1 MRWES
6 EMSNAAGTPE
16 HDPLSAYRAS
26 EPRRARDPF
35 ANPALRSEIAQIAE
49 ARAQRA
55 ASGWRSV
62 LFGWVSA
69 APRGA
74 LVGAAL
80 SVVLLLGGVAGQLA
94 GGAESAA
101 RMEAGADPLASSLAP
116 EASVDAK
123 ADGTTGVLLES
134 GTFDGA
140 AIASGAALLLL
151 TGSLAVVFVNVR
163 RRRA

>member
-1 MRWES
+1 
-6 EMSNAAGTPE
+6 MSNAAGTPE

-26 EPRRARDPF
+26 EPRRTRNPF
-35 ANPALRSEIAQIAE
+35 ANPTVRSEIARIAE

-74 LVGAAL
+74 LAGAAL
-80 SVVLLLGGVAGQLA
+80 SAALLLGGVAGQFA

-101 RMEAGADPLASSLAP
+101 RMEAGVDPLASSLVP
-116 EASVDAK
+116 EASIDVK
-123 ADGTTGVLLES
+123 ADGVTGQILES
-134 GTFDGA
+134 GALDGA

-151 TGSLAVVFVNVR
+151 TGSLAVVFVSVR

>member
-1 MRWES
+1 
-6 EMSNAAGTPE
+6 MSNAARIPE
-16 HDPLSAYRAS
+16 HDRLSAYRAS

-35 ANPALRSEIAQIAE
+35 ADPIVRNEIARIAE

-62 LFGWVSA
+62 VFGWVSA

-74 LVGAAL
+74 LAGAAL
-80 SVVLLLGGVAGQLA
+80 SAALLLGGVAGQFA

-101 RMEAGADPLASSLAP
+101 RMEAGAEPLASSLAP
-116 EASVDAK
+116 GASMEVK
-123 ADGTTGVLLES
+123 ADGTASVLVES
-134 GTFDGA
+134 GSPDVAT
-140 AIASGAALLLL
+140 IASGAALLLL
-151 TGSLAVVFVNVR
+151 TGSLAVVFVTVR

>member
-1 MRWES
+1 
-6 EMSNAAGTPE
+6 MSNAAGTPE
-16 HDPLSAYRAS
+16 NDPLSAYRAS

-35 ANPALRSEIAQIAE
+35 TNPTVRSEIARIAE
-49 ARAQRA
+49 ARVQRA
-55 ASGWRSV
+55 ASGWRSA

-74 LVGAAL
+74 LAGAAL
-80 SVVLLLGGVAGQLA
+80 SAALLLGGVAGQFA

-116 EASVDAK
+116 EASMEVK
-123 ADGTTGVLLES
+123 ADGVSDEILAPGAL
-134 GTFDGA
+134 DGA
-140 AIASGAALLLL
+140 AIVSGAALLLL
-151 TGSLAVVFVNVR
+151 TGSLAVVFVSVR

>member
-1 MRWES
+1 MN
-6 EMSNAAGTPE
+6 NASGTPG
-16 HDPLSAYRAS
+16 HDPLSAYRVS

-35 ANPALRSEIAQIAE
+35 ANPAVRSEIAQIAE

-74 LVGAAL
+74 LAGAAL
-80 SVVLLLGGVAGQLA
+80 SAALLLGGVAGQLA
-94 GGAESAA
+94 GGTESAA
-101 RMEAGADPLASSLAP
+101 RLEAGTSPLASSLAP
-116 EASVDAK
+116 EASMEVK
-123 ADGTTGVLLES
+123 ADSVSDELIAS
-134 GTFDGA
+134 GALDGA

-151 TGSLAVVFVNVR
+151 TGSLAVVFVSVR

>member
-1 MRWES
+1 
-6 EMSNAAGTPE
+6 MSNAAGTPE
-16 HDPLSAYRAS
+16 NDPLSAYRAS

-35 ANPALRSEIAQIAE
+35 TNPTVRSEIARIAE

-55 ASGWRSV
+55 ASGWRSA

-74 LVGAAL
+74 LAGAAL
-80 SVVLLLGGVAGQLA
+80 SAALLLGGVAGQFA

-116 EASVDAK
+116 EASMEVK
-123 ADGTTGVLLES
+123 ADGVSDEILAPGAL
-134 GTFDGA
+134 DGA
-140 AIASGAALLLL
+140 AIVSGAALLLL
-151 TGSLAVVFVNVR
+151 TGSLAVVFVSVR

>member
-1 MRWES
+1 
-6 EMSNAAGTPE
+6 MSNASGTPG
-16 HDPLSAYRAS
+16 HDPLSAYRVS

-35 ANPALRSEIAQIAE
+35 VSPALRGEIARIAV

-74 LVGAAL
+74 LAGAAL
-80 SVVLLLGGVAGQLA
+80 SAALLLGGVAGQLA
-94 GGAESAA
+94 GGTESAA
-101 RMEAGADPLASSLAP
+101 RLEAGTSPLASSLGP
-116 EASVDAK
+116 EASMEVK
-123 ADGTTGVLLES
+123 ADGVSDELIAS
-134 GTFDGA
+134 GALDGA

-151 TGSLAVVFVNVR
+151 TGSLAVVFVSVR

>member
-1 MRWES
+1 
-6 EMSNAAGTPE
+6 MSNAAGTPE
-16 HDPLSAYRAS
+16 NDPLSAYRAS

-35 ANPALRSEIAQIAE
+35 TNPTVRSEIARIAE

-55 ASGWRSV
+55 ASGWRST

-74 LVGAAL
+74 LASAAL
-80 SVVLLLGGVAGQLA
+80 SAALLLGGVAGQFA

-116 EASVDAK
+116 EASMEVK
-123 ADGTTGVLLES
+123 ADGVSDEILAPGAL
-134 GTFDGA
+134 DGA
-140 AIASGAALLLL
+140 AIVSGAALLLL
-151 TGSLAVVFVNVR
+151 TGSLAVVFVSVR

>member
-1 MRWES
+1 MN
-6 EMSNAAGTPE
+6 NAAGSPE
-16 HDPLSAYRAS
+16 HDPLSAYRAA

-35 ANPALRSEIAQIAE
+35 ASPELRTEIAQIAE

-55 ASGWRSV
+55 ASGWRST

-74 LVGAAL
+74 LAGAAL
-80 SVVLLLGGVAGQLA
+80 SAALLLGGVAGQIV
-94 GGAESAA
+94 GGPASAA
-101 RMEAGADPLASSLAP
+101 RVESGSDFLGASLTP
-116 EASVDAK
+116 EASMEVS

-134 GTFDGA
+134 GTLDAA

-151 TGSLAVVFVNVR
+151 TGSLVVVFVSVR

>member
-1 MRWES
+1 
-6 EMSNAAGTPE
+6 MSNAAGSPE

-26 EPRRARDPF
+26 EPRRVRDPF
-35 ANPALRSEIAQIAE
+35 ANPALRSEIARIAE

-74 LVGAAL
+74 LAGAAL
-80 SVVLLLGGVAGQLA
+80 SAALLLGGVAGQFA

-101 RMEAGADPLASSLAP
+101 RMEAGTDPLASSLVP
-116 EASVDAK
+116 EASIDAK
-123 ADGTTGVLLES
+123 ADEVTGQILES
-134 GTFDGA
+134 GALDGA

-151 TGSLAVVFVNVR
+151 TGSLAVVFVSVR

>member
-1 MRWES
+1 
-6 EMSNAAGTPE
+6 MSNAAGTPE

-35 ANPALRSEIAQIAE
+35 ANPALRSEIARIAE

-74 LVGAAL
+74 LAGAAL
-80 SVVLLLGGVAGQLA
+80 SGALLLGGVAGQFA

-101 RMEAGADPLASSLAP
+101 RMEAGADPLASSLVP
-116 EASVDAK
+116 EASIDVK
-123 ADGTTGVLLES
+123 ADGVGDEILAPGAL
-134 GTFDGA
+134 DGA
-140 AIASGAALLLL
+140 AIVSGAALLLL
-151 TGSLAVVFVNVR
+151 TGSLAVVFVSVR

>member
-1 MRWES
+1 MN
-6 EMSNAAGTPE
+6 NAFRTPE
-16 HDPLSAYRAS
+16 HDLLSAYRAS

-35 ANPALRSEIAQIAE
+35 VNPALRSEIARIAE

-74 LVGAAL
+74 LAGAAL
-80 SVVLLLGGVAGQLA
+80 SAALLLGGVASQFA
-94 GGAESAA
+94 GANESAM
-101 RMEAGADPLASSLAP
+101 RMDAGAVPLASSSVP
-116 EASVDAK
+116 MASIDVK
-123 ADGTTGVLLES
+123 AGGEGDELLET
-134 GTFDGA
+134 GEIDGA
-140 AIASGAALLLL
+140 AIASAAALLLL
-151 TGSLAVVFVNVR
+151 GGSLAAAIVTVR

>member
-1 MRWES
+1 
-6 EMSNAAGTPE
+6 MSNAAGTPE

-26 EPRRARDPF
+26 EPRRTRNPF
-35 ANPALRSEIAQIAE
+35 ANPTVRSELARIAE

-62 LFGWVSA
+62 LFGWVGA

-74 LVGAAL
+74 LAGAAL
-80 SVVLLLGGVAGQLA
+80 SVALLLGGVAGQFT

-101 RMEAGADPLASSLAP
+101 RMEAGVDPLASSLVP
-116 EASVDAK
+116 EASIDVK
-123 ADGTTGVLLES
+123 ADEVTGQILES
-134 GTFDGA
+134 GALDGA
-140 AIASGAALLLL
+140 AIATGAALLLL
-151 TGSLAVVFVNVR
+151 TGSLAVVFVSVR

>member
-1 MRWES
+1 
-6 EMSNAAGTPE
+6 MSNAAGTPE
-16 HDPLSAYRAS
+16 HDPLGAYRAS

-35 ANPALRSEIAQIAE
+35 ASPTVRSEIARIAE

-62 LFGWVSA
+62 LFGWASA

-74 LVGAAL
+74 LAGAAL
-80 SVVLLLGGVAGQLA
+80 SAALLLGGVAGQFA

-101 RMEAGADPLASSLAP
+101 RMEAGAEPLASSLAP
-116 EASVDAK
+116 EASMEVK
-123 ADGTTGVLLES
+123 ADGATGQILES
-134 GTFDGA
+134 GALDGA

-151 TGSLAVVFVNVR
+151 TGSLAVVIVSVR

>member
-1 MRWES
+1 
-6 EMSNAAGTPE
+6 MSNAAGTPE

-26 EPRRARDPF
+26 EPRRTRNPF
-35 ANPALRSEIAQIAE
+35 ANPTVRSEIARIAE

-74 LVGAAL
+74 LAGAAL
-80 SVVLLLGGVAGQLA
+80 SAALLLGGVAGQFA

-101 RMEAGADPLASSLAP
+101 RMEAGVDPLASSLVP
-116 EASVDAK
+116 EASIDVK
-123 ADGTTGVLLES
+123 ADGVTGQILES
-134 GTFDGA
+134 GALDGA
-140 AIASGAALLLL
+140 AIATGAALLLL
-151 TGSLAVVFVNVR
+151 TGSLAVVFVSVR

>member
-1 MRWES
+1 
-6 EMSNAAGTPE
+6 MSNTAGSPE

-35 ANPALRSEIAQIAE
+35 ANPALRSEITQIAE

-55 ASGWRSV
+55 ASGWHSV

-74 LVGAAL
+74 LAGAAL
-80 SVVLLLGGVAGQLA
+80 SAALLLGGVAGQLA
-94 GGAESAA
+94 GRAESAA

-116 EASVDAK
+116 EASVDVK

-140 AIASGAALLLL
+140 AIASGAVLLLL

>member
-1 MRWES
+1 
-6 EMSNAAGTPE
+6 MSNADSTPE
-16 HDPLSAYRAS
+16 HDPLSAYRAR

-35 ANPALRSEIAQIAE
+35 ANPTVRSEIARIAE

-55 ASGWRSV
+55 ASGWRSA

-74 LVGAAL
+74 LAGAAL
-80 SVVLLLGGVAGQLA
+80 SVALLLGGVAGQFA

-101 RMEAGADPLASSLAP
+101 RMESGSDLVGASLAP
-116 EASVDAK
+116 EASMEVK
-123 ADGTTGVLLES
+123 ADGATGQILES
-134 GTFDGA
+134 GTLDAATIATGA
-140 AIASGAALLLL
+140 AVLLL
-151 TGSLAVVFVNVR
+151 TGSLAVVFVSVR

>member
-1 MRWES
+1 
-6 EMSNAAGTPE
+6 MSNAAGTLG
-16 HDPLSAYRAS
+16 HDPLSAYRVS

-35 ANPALRSEIAQIAE
+35 ANPAVRSEIAHIAE

-74 LVGAAL
+74 LAGAAL
-80 SVVLLLGGVAGQLA
+80 SAALLLGGVAGQLA
-94 GGAESAA
+94 GGSESAA
-101 RMEAGADPLASSLAP
+101 RLEAGTSPLASSLAP
-116 EASVDAK
+116 EASMEVK
-123 ADGTTGVLLES
+123 ADGVNDELIAS
-134 GTFDGA
+134 GTLDGA

-151 TGSLAVVFVNVR
+151 TGSLAVVFVSVR

>member
-1 MRWES
+1 
-6 EMSNAAGTPE
+6 MSNAAGTPE

-26 EPRRARDPF
+26 EPRRTRNPF
-35 ANPALRSEIAQIAE
+35 ANPTVRSEIARIAE

-74 LVGAAL
+74 LAGAAL
-80 SVVLLLGGVAGQLA
+80 SAALLLGGVAGQFA

-101 RMEAGADPLASSLAP
+101 RMEAGVDPLASSLVP
-116 EASVDAK
+116 EASIDVK
-123 ADGTTGVLLES
+123 ADGVNGQILES
-134 GTFDGA
+134 GALDGA

-151 TGSLAVVFVNVR
+151 TGSLAVVFVSVR

>member
-1 MRWES
+1 
-6 EMSNAAGTPE
+6 MSNAAGTPE

-26 EPRRARDPF
+26 EPRRTRNPF
-35 ANPALRSEIAQIAE
+35 ANPTVRSEIARIAE

-74 LVGAAL
+74 LAGAAL
-80 SVVLLLGGVAGQLA
+80 SVALLLGGVAGQFA

-101 RMEAGADPLASSLAP
+101 RMEAGVDPLASSLVP
-116 EASVDAK
+116 EASIDAK
-123 ADGTTGVLLES
+123 ADEVTGQILES
-134 GTFDGA
+134 GALDGA

-151 TGSLAVVFVNVR
+151 TGSLAVVFVSVR

>member
-1 MRWES
+1 
-6 EMSNAAGTPE
+6 MSNADSTPE

-26 EPRRARDPF
+26 EPRRTRNPF
-35 ANPALRSEIAQIAE
+35 ANPTVRSEIARIAE

-74 LVGAAL
+74 LAGAAL
-80 SVVLLLGGVAGQLA
+80 SAALLLGGVAGQLA
-94 GGAESAA
+94 GSAESAA
-101 RMEAGADPLASSLAP
+101 RMEAGADPLASSLVP
-116 EASVDAK
+116 EASMEVKVD
-123 ADGTTGVLLES
+123 GVSDEILAPGAL
-134 GTFDGA
+134 DGA
-140 AIASGAALLLL
+140 AIVSGAALLLL
-151 TGSLAVVFVNVR
+151 TGSLAVVFVSVR

>member
-1 MRWES
+1 MN
-6 EMSNAAGTPE
+6 NAAGTPE

-55 ASGWRSV
+55 ANGWRSV

-74 LVGAAL
+74 LAGAAL
-80 SVVLLLGGVAGQLA
+80 SAALLLGGVAGQLA
-94 GGAESAA
+94 GGTESAA

-116 EASVDAK
+116 EASMDVK

-134 GTFDGA
+134 GTLDGA
-140 AIASGAALLLL
+140 TIASGAALLLL
-151 TGSLAVVFVNVR
+151 TGSLVVVFVSVR

>member
-1 MRWES
+1 
-6 EMSNAAGTPE
+6 MSNASDTPE

-35 ANPALRSEIAQIAE
+35 ANPAVRSEIASIAE

-55 ASGWRSV
+55 ASGWRLA

-74 LVGAAL
+74 LAGAAL
-80 SVVLLLGGVAGQLA
+80 SSALLLGGVASQFA
-94 GGAESAA
+94 GGVESAA

-116 EASVDAK
+116 DASMEVK
-123 ADGTTGVLLES
+123 TDGSVGVLVES
-134 GTFDGA
+134 GSPDVA

-151 TGSLAVVFVNVR
+151 TGSLAVVFVTVR

>member
-1 MRWES
+1 
-6 EMSNAAGTPE
+6 MSNASGTPE

-35 ANPALRSEIAQIAE
+35 ANPAVRSEIARIAE

-62 LFGWVSA
+62 FFGWVSA

-74 LVGAAL
+74 LAGAAL
-80 SVVLLLGGVAGQLA
+80 SAALLLGSVAGQLA
-94 GGAESAA
+94 GSTDGTA
-101 RMEAGADPLASSLAP
+101 RMEAGADPLASSLTP
-116 EASVDAK
+116 EASMEVK
-123 ADGTTGVLLES
+123 TDGSAGVLVES
-134 GTFDGA
+134 GSPDA
-140 AIASGAALLLL
+140 ATIASGAALLLL
-151 TGSLAVVFVNVR
+151 TGSLAVMFVSVR